1 MHSLDGNFQ
10 PADASKVPI
19 FHYLYNFKP
28 IEKICVKKLG
38 NKDKNFRRSSTLNCI
53 YQKSVVITRRL
64 EVKKFN
70 ITIITFALVRYE
82 IVVANLVRS
91 TSLAIYHLTS
101 ITHME

>member
-19 FHYLYNFKP
+19 FRYLYNFKP

-53 YQKSVVITRRL
+53 YLNSVVITRCL
-64 EVKKFN
+64 EVKN
-70 ITIITFALVRYE
+70 TP
-82 IVVANLVRS
+82 
-91 TSLAIYHLTS
+91 HLIGYLPPHIHHTLR
-101 ITHME
+101 E

>member
-10 PADASKVPI
+10 PADASKVPV
-19 FHYLYNFKP
+19 FRYLYNFKP

-53 YQKSVVITRRL
+53 YLNSVVITRCL

-70 ITIITFALVRYE
+70 ITIITFALVSNS
-82 IVVANLVRS
+82 VQS
-91 TSLAIYHLTS
+91 TSLAIYHLIS
-101 ITHME
+101 ITHSGNNF

>member
-10 PADASKVPI
+10 PADTSKVPI

-53 YQKSVVITRRL
+53 Y
-64 EVKKFN
+64 
-70 ITIITFALVRYE
+70 
-82 IVVANLVRS
+82 
-91 TSLAIYHLTS
+91 
-101 ITHME
+101 